1 MKYNLSNEHERI
13 NANLRFNYLMK
24 GKRNIILREIKVA
37 PQGKKEIASLLHVY
51 FEYLSKTL
59 CVPFEF
65 VKIKLFKL
73 GACNKTF
80 KTTCNVPEYN
90 KKYTECY
97 KKYTWCKS
105 IKDIEKTELEK
116 CFLKFRSYV
125 IEHFQIYLP
134 YINETENIKQIIQFI
149 KENEHENEKDSRA

>member
-13 NANLRFNYLMK
+13 NANLRFNYLMN

-37 PQGKKEIASLLHVY
+37 PQGKKEITSLLHVY

-80 KTTCNVPEYN
+80 KTSYDIPEYN
-90 KKYTECY
+90 

-105 IKDIEKTELEK
+105 IKDIEETELEK
-116 CFLKFRSYV
+116 CFLKFRSY
-125 IEHFQIYLP
+125 IINHFQIYLP

>member
-80 KTTCNVPEYN
+80 KTSYDIPEYN
-90 KKYTECY
+90 

-105 IKDIEKTELEK
+105 IKDIEETELEK
-116 CFLKFRSYV
+116 CFLKFRSY
-125 IEHFQIYLP
+125 IINHFQIYLP